1 MIYDLM
7 GIFYKWHSMKKKTHS
22 YIFQCRGVGRIA
34 HRIIS
39 VIVFMAIR

>member
-39 VIVFMAIR
+39 VSVFMAIR